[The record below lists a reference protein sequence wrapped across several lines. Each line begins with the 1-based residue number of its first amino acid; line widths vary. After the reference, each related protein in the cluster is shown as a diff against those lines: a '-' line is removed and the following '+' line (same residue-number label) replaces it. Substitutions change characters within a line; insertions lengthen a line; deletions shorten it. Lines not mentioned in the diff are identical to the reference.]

1 MSTLLIIAMLAF
13 AVALGFASVVMGWRQ
28 CIAEERRRA
37 PWPAPAAED
46 RPWVTLIVPA
56 RNARETLPLLL
67 QDLHAGSYPRD
78 RTEVL
83 VVDDGS
89 TDGTA
94 DPVRGMLR
102 SWPQLRL
109 LASEGPGKKAAIATG
124 VRAAQGGLIVLTDAD
139 ARCGP
144 RRVERIVA
152 AWRATGA
159 DLLLMPVRTEG
170 EGVLGRLQAAEG
182 SALLGVAAATALG
195 RSPLLA
201 NGANMAFT
209 RAAFDRVQGFQG
221 DRWASGDDIFLLQRM
236 KRAGMRI
243 RYALDREALATVTA
257 EPDLRGFWQQRLRW
271 AGKMRGVKG
280 GGTLLGLLGLLLP
293 WALLVLTCAIDL
305 RMAVG
310 QGLFRSVLLVGSAWL
325 LWALPVLALVRE
337 ADRFLDRPSST
348 IGNAFSLLAFS
359 VYAPVIA
366 VASLFVRPLWKGRR
380 I

>member
-1 MSTLLIIAMLAF
+1 MSVMLLLAMLGF
-13 AVALGFASVVMGWRQ
+13 AAALGFASVVMGWRQ
-28 CIAEERRRA
+28 RIAEECAR
-37 PWPAPAAED
+37 PLPPAPAIED
-46 RPWVTLIVPA
+46 RPWVTLVVPA

-67 QDLHAGSYPRD
+67 QDLYAGSHPRE

-83 VVDDGS
+83 VIDDGS

-94 DPVRGMLR
+94 DPVRGMGR

-109 LASEGPGKKAAIATG
+109 LANAGEGKKAAITTG
-124 VRAAQGGLIVLTDAD
+124 VRAAQGELIVLTDAD

-159 DLLLMPVRTEG
+159 DLLLVPVRTEG
-170 EGVLGRLQAAEG
+170 EGVLGRVQGAEG
-182 SALLGVAAATALG
+182 SALLAVGAATALG
-195 RSPLLA
+195 GSPLLA

-243 RYALDREALATVTA
+243 RYVLDREALVTVTA

-280 GGTLLGLLGLLLP
+280 AGNLLGVLGLSLP

-305 RMAVG
+305 RLAVG

-325 LWALPVLALVRE
+325 LWSVPVLVLVRE
-337 ADRFLDRPSST
+337 ADRFLERPSAWAL
-348 IGNAFSLLAFS
+348 NAFSLLAFS

-366 VASLFVRPLWKGRR
+366 VASLFVRPVWKGRR
-380 I
+380 V

>member
-1 MSTLLIIAMLAF
+1 MSALLIVAMLGF
-13 AVALGFASVVMGWRQ
+13 AAALGFASVVMGWRQ
-28 CIAEERRRA
+28 RIAEERVRS
-37 PWPAPAAED
+37 PWPTLAAED
-46 RPWVTLIVPA
+46 RPEVTLIVPA

-102 SWPQLRL
+102 NWPQLRL
-109 LASEGPGKKAAIATG
+109 LASEGDGKKAAIATG
-124 VRAAQGGLIVLTDAD
+124 VRAAQGELIVLTDAD
-139 ARCGP
+139 ARCGS

-159 DLLLMPVRTEG
+159 DLLLAPVRTEG

-195 RSPLLA
+195 GSPWLA

-209 RAAFDRVQGFQG
+209 RSAFDRVKGFQG

-243 RYALDREALATVTA
+243 GYVLDREALVTVAA

-280 GGTLLGLLGLLLP
+280 TGNLLGAFGLLFP
-293 WALLVLTCAIDL
+293 WMLLLITCSID
-305 RMAVG
+305 MEKSAG

-337 ADRFLDRPSST
+337 ADRFLDRPSSVV
-348 IGNAFSLLAFS
+348 GNAFSLLAFA

-366 VASLFVRPLWKGRR
+366 VASLFVRPVWKGRR